1 MNDILML
8 FLSMSLSGSLLI
20 LALLILKPLY
30 RNRTRRRW
38 QYYIWLA
45 VIARLLLPF
54 SPQQSLSGMLAER
67 AGWMVSGISDAK
79 TGILAEKEKRQG
91 DGAFETDSLSGQKPA
106 DSYPETSTA
115 EGNGRFTE
123 PDFENFFQE
132 AIPDSSTASPEYTDT
147 EPESAGTGK
156 ESAGKLSL
164 EQAFHA
170 AGRFLS
176 DAGIKLLPYLW
187 MIWLGVAA
195 LLLVRKI
202 TIYQR
207 YHLQFPKGK
216 LFIFKN
222 RKIIYPGRAGRNR

>member
-45 VIARLLLPF
+45 VIARLPF

-79 TGILAEKEKRQG
+79 TGILAEKAGRQG

-147 EPESAGTGK
+147 EPESSETGK

-164 EQAFHA
+164 EQAFYA

-176 DAGIKLLPYLW
+176 DAGIKLLPYLR

-195 LLLVRKI
+195 LACTCCTVR
-202 TIYQR
+202 
-207 YHLQFPKGK
+207 LG
-216 LFIFKN
+216 
-222 RKIIYPGRAGRNR
+222 